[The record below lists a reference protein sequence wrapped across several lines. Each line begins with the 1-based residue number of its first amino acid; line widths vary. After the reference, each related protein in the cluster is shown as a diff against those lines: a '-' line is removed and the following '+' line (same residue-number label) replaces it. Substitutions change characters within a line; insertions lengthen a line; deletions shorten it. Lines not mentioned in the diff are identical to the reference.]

1 MFSKSGDTEFTYMIS
16 RGYEE
21 NQNRLLLENQELR
34 TSFELLQRELCEMM
48 KQRRDAFHR
57 RRKAELGEGYQEVD
71 FSEHDIIQMKPDV
84 FAMPFSGVSE
94 EVNRIFAENMERF
107 KSYMDKEKEVTSDID
122 LLAEDAGEDDTDKI
136 SSVNELKKLLK
147 NYKVMVYNQQNL
159 LQKSILGSQK
169 IKAPEPIN
177 YPGSRL

>member
-1 MFSKSGDTEFTYMIS
+1 MIS

-57 RRKAELGEGYQEVD
+57 RRKAELGDAYQEVD
-71 FSEHDIIQMKPDV
+71 FSETDIIQMKPDV

-122 LLAEDAGEDDTDKI
+122 LLSEDAGDDDTDKI
-136 SSVNELKKLLK
+136 SSINELKKLLK
-147 NYKVMVYNQQNL
+147 NYKVMVYNQ
-159 LQKSILGSQK
+159 
-169 IKAPEPIN
+169 
-177 YPGSRL
+177 